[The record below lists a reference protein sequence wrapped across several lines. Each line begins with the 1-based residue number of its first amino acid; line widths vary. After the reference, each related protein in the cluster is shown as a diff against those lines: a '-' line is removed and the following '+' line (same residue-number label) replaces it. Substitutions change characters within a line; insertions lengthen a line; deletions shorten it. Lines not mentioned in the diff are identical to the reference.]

1 MAVGL
6 LLKRAASVSIIVNR
20 PILRY
25 DKSRR
30 EQIEL
35 LFFHVFLPPFL
46 TFDMVARRV
55 FGHIERSTA
64 D

>member
-1 MAVGL
+1 MFL
-6 LLKRAASVSIIVNR
+6 VNR

-35 LFFHVFLPPFL
+35 LFFHIFLPPFL
-46 TFDMVARRV
+46 TFDMVVRKM
-55 FGHIERSTA
+55 FGRMERSTA